1 MLNSDLGVGDGPV
14 LVTGAT
20 GYVAGWIVRLLLER
34 GVRVHAAVRDS
45 KNAAKRAHLDVLA
58 RRSPGEVR
66 YFDADLTAPG
76 SYASAMQGC
85 KAVFHTAS
93 PFALAVD
100 DPQRDLVDPAL
111 LGTRNVLEEV
121 DRTRS
126 VERVVVTSSAVAIFG
141 DNVDVESSESGLIHR
156 GGLERDF
163 LAGPSAVLVLQDGRR
178 TRGVGY
184 RGRPGSVEADDGQPA
199 LRDGPWHITDRHLR
213 IVQGPRPARERVVEA
228 RGA

>member
-76 SYASAMQGC
+76 SYASA
-85 KAVFHTAS
+85 
-93 PFALAVD
+93 
-100 DPQRDLVDPAL
+100 R
-111 LGTRNVLEEV
+111 
-121 DRTRS
+121 
-126 VERVVVTSSAVAIFG
+126 
-141 DNVDVESSESGLIHR
+141 
-156 GGLERDF
+156 
-163 LAGPSAVLVLQDGRR
+163 
-178 TRGVGY
+178 
-184 RGRPGSVEADDGQPA
+184 
-199 LRDGPWHITDRHLR
+199 
-213 IVQGPRPARERVVEA
+213 PRP
-228 RGA
+228 